1 MFSQARLSH
10 TELLYW
16 SGLMFE
22 AQQAPEIR
30 DVISAKR
37 YYFQFYFL
45 NTLSEPLWG
54 REKCLIGPRIFSK
67 LTPVIEFFS
76 LSFCRVCKIKTI
88 NSMQEFLFES
98 TLFAHK

>member
-1 MFSQARLSH
+1 MS
-10 TELLYW
+10 
-16 SGLMFE
+16 E
-22 AQQAPEIR
+22 AQQGPETR

-37 YYFQFYFL
+37 YYFLFHFL
-45 NTLSEPLWG
+45 NTQSEPLWG
-54 REKCLIGPRIFSK
+54 RGKCLIGPRLFFK